1 MSTGTPPSAPSAP
14 AAPPSTAETSAQAIQ
29 SQIDALPKILAAQKE
44 YSGQFSE
51 QQLKELN
58 QYSGPFAEA
67 ALKLQAQYAPQYKAI
82 SDILNPEVAAAQ
94 SNLTSFL
101 TQTDDQE
108 YNSLAPGVREDIRAG
123 QSQRGLGAISPLGS
137 IDEGVQLARLKS
149 SLKDRRLNISL
160 ATAGRNPISGQ
171 ANVQGTTGSGQLVQ
185 NVTPQQ
191 TFDYQQGLNNFSA
204 SIFNTE
210 ANKYSSKLQYQTA
223 ENASRSRGVLGWVI

>member
-14 AAPPSTAETSAQAIQ
+14 ATPPSTAETSAQAIQ

-58 QYSGPFAEA
+58 DYSGPFAEA

-82 SDILNPEVAAAQ
+82 SDILNPEVASAQ
-94 SNLTSFL
+94 RNLTSFL
-101 TQTDDQE
+101 DQTDDQE

-123 QSQRGLGAISPLGS
+123 QSQRGLGPISPLGS

-160 ATAGRNPISGQ
+160 STAGRTPISGQ
-171 ANVQGTTGSGQLVQ
+171 ANVQAQGVGQLVQ

>member
-14 AAPPSTAETSAQAIQ
+14 ANPPSTSETSAQAIQ

-58 QYSGPFAEA
+58 DYSGPFAEA

-82 SDILNPEVAAAQ
+82 SDILNPEVASAQ
-94 SNLTSFL
+94 RNLTSFL
-101 TQTDDQE
+101 DQTDDQE

-123 QSQRGLGAISPLGS
+123 QSQRGLGPISPIGS

-160 ATAGRNPISGQ
+160 ATAGRTPISGQ
-171 ANVQGTTGSGQLVQ
+171 ANVQAQGVGQLVQ

>member
-14 AAPPSTAETSAQAIQ
+14 ANPPSTAETSAQAIQ
-29 SQIDALPKILAAQKE
+29 SQIDALPKILAAQQE

-58 QYSGPFAEA
+58 EYSGPFAEA

-82 SDILNPEVAAAQ
+82 SDILNPEVASAQ
-94 SNLTSFL
+94 RNLTGFL
-101 TQTDDQE
+101 DQTDDQE
-108 YNSLAPGVREDIRAG
+108 YNSLAPGVREDIRSA

-160 ATAGRNPISGQ
+160 ATAGRTPISGQ
-171 ANVQGTTGSGQLVQ
+171 AQVQSQVGGQLVQ

>member
-14 AAPPSTAETSAQAIQ
+14 QQPPSMQETSAQAIQ

-82 SDILNPEVAAAQ
+82 SDILNPEVSAAQ
-94 SNLTSFL
+94 RNLTSFL

-108 YNSLAPGVREDIRAG
+108 YNSLAPGVREDIRGA

-149 SLKDRRLNISL
+149 SLKDRRLNIAL
-160 ATAGRNPISGQ
+160 ATAGRTPISGQ
-171 ANVQGTTGSGQLVQ
+171 ANIQAQGVGQLVQ

-223 ENASRSRGVLGWVI
+223 ENASRSRGVLGWII

>member
-82 SDILNPEVAAAQ
+82 SDILNPEVSAAQ
-94 SNLTSFL
+94 RNLTSFL

-108 YNSLAPGVREDIRAG
+108 YNSLAPGVREDIRGA
-123 QSQRGLGAISPLGS
+123 QSQRGLGPISPLGS

-149 SLKDRRLNISL
+149 SLKDRRLNIALS
-160 ATAGRNPISGQ
+160 TAGRTPISGQ
-171 ANVQGTTGSGQLVQ
+171 ANIQSQGVGQLVQ

-223 ENASRSRGVLGWVI
+223 ENASRSRGVVGWVI